1 MLGLKVGDAIDVQVK
16 RAQPLAPQPSSSSSS
31 STRDAEVLARVRS
44 HRGTLPTNFNLDRL
58 QTHLRGG

>member
-16 RAQPLAPQPSSSSSS
+16 RAQPLAPQPSSSSS

>member
-16 RAQPLAPQPSSSSSS
+16 RAQPLAPQPSSSSS
-31 STRDAEVLARVRS
+31 TRDAEVLARLRS

-58 QTHLRGG
+58 QTNLRGG